1 MWQEIAI
8 ILIGIAV
15 IGCIGYKIYRLLTT
29 SPKDNACIGCSGC
42 ALKKEMRS
50 RQKTGSSMCQE
61 V

>member
-29 SPKDNACIGCSGC
+29 SRKDNACIGCSGC
-42 ALKKEMRS
+42 ALKKEMQSKKTRS
-50 RQKTGSSMCQE
+50 SACQE
-61 V
+61 G